1 MQRSIK
7 EWAIMDQKEIE
18 RGSAA
23 QLECALRRVLQE
35 AQADIAELADILQC
49 VKGVIDTPIARR
61 KIQGDFT
68 DEVRRMIREVLP
80 KDD

>member
-1 MQRSIK
+1 MQRSIST
-7 EWAIMDQKEIE
+7 WAKMDPKCVE
-18 RGSAA
+18 RGSNA
-23 QLECALRRVLQE
+23 QHEFALRD
-35 AQADIAELADILQC
+35 AQADIAELAGILQC

-68 DEVRRMIREVLP
+68 DEVRCMIRAVLP